1 MEIEK
6 VMNRKKIAESIHGV
20 LDEGISLLKKD
31 RFEQSDHAKI
41 KVLRTLGTHMNAAIL
56 MVQQETAQLRA
67 SIVLERMKQLGYETP
82 KNLK

>member
-6 VMNRKKIAESIHGV
+6 VMNRQKIADSIHSL

-31 RFEQSDHAKI
+31 KLDQTDHGKI

-67 SIVLERMKQLGYETP
+67 MIVLERMKQLGYETP